1 MNKFQKI
8 VSVLLVLI
16 VVLLCLNYFE
26 IRYSNKLQNII
37 IEHLYNHKS

>member
-16 VVLLCLNYFE
+16 TILLSLIYVE
-26 IRYSNKLQNII
+26 MKYSNRLQEGIHNY
-37 IEHLYNHKS
+37 LYNAD